1 MKLKKKAIKNK
12 TQKWSESTVV
22 NPLSTIPKSRGQN
35 NIIKSKQNKLWSLIS
50 NQSNVKEWNYIKKI
64 N

>member
-22 NPLSTIPKSRGQN
+22 NPLSIIPKSRGQN